1 MTNNTFPTIDEVR
14 RYLMDDNGWTS
25 EEVDQLEGYYF
36 RHINQDGSTNLTRDQ
51 WTELAQK
58 F

>member
-1 MTNNTFPTIDEVR
+1 MTNNTFPTIAEVR
-14 RYLMDDNGWTS
+14 RYLMEDNGWTA

-36 RHINQDGSTNLTRDQ
+36 RNINADGTTNLTRDQ
-51 WTELAQK
+51 WTELAQN